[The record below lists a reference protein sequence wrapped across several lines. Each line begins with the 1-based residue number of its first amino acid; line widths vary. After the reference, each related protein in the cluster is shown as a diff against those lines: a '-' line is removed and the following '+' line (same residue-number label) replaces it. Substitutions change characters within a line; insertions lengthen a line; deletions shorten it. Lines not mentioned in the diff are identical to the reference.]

1 MARSKRS
8 IWKARTAG
16 WWEYHPVDG
25 PIKVNLKDPRVVKA
39 KKEKLDFI
47 LGDDITTIIDPA
59 QAAEIERLTKELE
72 DAEGLA
78 EEAKAE
84 NESLKQLLEAARTA
98 AAADAAE
105 VTRLQWEVMSLNDKL
120 RIKNGK
126 VIELDALLAVAN
138 ATTASPDPR
147 VAELEEKLS
156 DAVYD
161 WALVE
166 DELRTKTN
174 RIAELER
181 KLPTLNGLLAAR
193 PAPAP
198 PARRS
203 GWSRVGWAVVLVAA
217 LAIIF
222 WGGVEYIERYGITP
236 DERLAAVQTEL
247 KTSNEKL
254 AQANKLKAEEEKT
267 LADALDAANDL
278 TAVAFG
284 AADSLKG
291 DLAAANAKL
300 NEANGKLAVVNAN
313 VESLKK
319 GLAAAEEKKATAES
333 ERDAAKRLANEA
345 NATVEKLKAD
355 LAEATKPDDPL
366 KLWSAFTPA
375 KRRSIVQ
382 TTCNGRAKW
391 ADVDSQIVDKALA
404 TYDVEKARALLATCD
419 VTQLLQD
426 AQAFKEPEPKAETS
440 PPPVPTKDEDVPLA
454 GFAKPKPINKSC
466 DRSNLSRCIKAL

>member
-16 WWEYHPVDG
+16 WWEYHPLDG
-25 PIKVNLKDPRVVKA
+25 PIKVNLKDKRVVKA
-39 KKEKLDFI
+39 KKDKLDFI

-59 QAAEIERLTKELE
+59 QAVEIERLTRELE
-72 DAEGLA
+72 AAEGVA
-78 EEAKAE
+78 EEAKTE

-105 VTRLQWEVMSLNDKL
+105 DTRLRGEVALLTDQL
-120 RIKNGK
+120 RIKADK
-126 VIELDALLAVAN
+126 VIELDALLAVAKT
-138 ATTASPDPR
+138 TTAPPDPR
-147 VAELEEKLS
+147 VAELEEKLNL
-156 DAVYD
+156 ATHE
-161 WALVE
+161 WALAE
-166 DELRTKTN
+166 NDLRDKYA
-174 RIAELER
+174 RVAQ
-181 KLPTLNGLLAAR
+181 LNNLLAAR

-203 GWSRVGWAVVLVAA
+203 GWSSVGGAVAVLIVLAA
-217 LAIIF
+217 VF
-222 WGGVEYIERYGITP
+222 WIGVEYNERYGPTP
-236 DERLAAVQTEL
+236 DEQLSTMQTEL

-382 TTCNGRAKW
+382 MTCNGRAKW
-391 ADVDSQIVDKALA
+391 ADVDSQMVDKALA